1 MRRFW
6 TLVLV
11 AMSLAAVAA
20 GCGTVYGSDAEPAA
34 SDGGVDSQAPF
45 DGGQP
50 SAEAGDAAGTD
61 AATATEGGDASASFP
76 FVDHLVLGLETD
88 APNGLA
94 PNGSWRDLS
103 KAGHTVAVAS
113 GSPLVATTS
122 TGAKAM
128 LFGSSGPYFE
138 VADGPDFQFGTTDD
152 FFIVARATLEEAL
165 PLAGAGCPFHYL
177 VSKYSADDATGPHL
191 RYCSQSNGH
200 DLTGA
205 LKLAA
210 AEADIAVVPA
220 SLSTSYGVV
229 SFGRNQS
236 GTRIETYAA
245 GLAIEVNLPSKVDV
259 SSPGSPF
266 IIGGARLHGTG
277 ALFASYLGKIN
288 RLYVYHAPGGT
299 FAKADFDAVR
309 AYVQN
314 AMPLP

>member
-1 MRRFW
+1 MPLANY
-6 TLVLV
+6 LVLR
-11 AMSLAAVAA
+11 
-20 GCGTVYGSDAEPAA
+20 
-34 SDGGVDSQAPF
+34 
-45 DGGQP
+45 
-50 SAEAGDAAGTD
+50 
-61 AATATEGGDASASFP
+61 
-76 FVDHLVLGLETD
+76 LETD
-88 APNGLA
+88 APNGLEMT
-94 PNGSWRDLS
+94 GSWHDLS
-103 KAGHTVAVAS
+103 KAGHIVTIAS
-113 GSPLVATTS
+113 GAPAVVTTGDA
-122 TGAKAM
+122 GAKGM
-128 LFGSSGPYFE
+128 LFGASGPFFE
-138 VADGPDFQFGTTDD
+138 VADGPDFQFGATDD
-152 FFIVARATLEEAL
+152 FFVVARATIEEAL
-165 PLAGAGCPFHYL
+165 PAPGANCPFHYL
-177 VSKYSADDATGPHL
+177 VSKYAGDDATGPHL
-191 RYCSQSNGH
+191 RFCSQSNGH

-205 LKLAA
+205 LKLSA

-245 GLAIEVNLPSKVDV
+245 GLAIEMNLPSKVDV